1 MKTSYHVEYM
11 VFPRI
16 FALSEVVWTENRP
29 SFSDFENKV
38 KDMYLI
44 LDKMNINYSKH
55 FERLEE

>member
-1 MKTSYHVEYM
+1 MKTSDHVEYM

-16 FALSEVVWTENRP
+16 FALAEVVWAENKP

-38 KDMYLI
+38 KGMYPI
-44 LDKMNINYSKH
+44 LDKMDINYSKH